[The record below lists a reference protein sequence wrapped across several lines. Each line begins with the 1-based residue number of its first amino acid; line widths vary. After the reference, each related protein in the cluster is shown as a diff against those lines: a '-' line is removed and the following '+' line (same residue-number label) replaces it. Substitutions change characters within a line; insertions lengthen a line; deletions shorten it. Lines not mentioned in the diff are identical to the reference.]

1 VCCVFQTKPSEPSF
15 SPSPPVGQIQFQPEL
30 YNSSRGDRRRYKG
43 MQSSDFSRA
52 QQRSLNDK
60 CPGSVSA
67 GSDFGRRKSCFG
79 SSGSACC
86 PKCCQEIEG
95 LEEDEDIQPGVPVA
109 SSEPDRLVETK
120 TSHPQPQ
127 PIVTMKE
134 GAIGVP
140 SACPQVVRSPSSEPG
155 FPFPNETQ
163 AVTQAPGILARLVAW
178 VKSWLPSS
186 WLQSSPQEV
195 KAPVKDAPD
204 LTSDRSMPLSFSNMV
219 IGLAVSIIALAL
231 LKRSL
236 PLKYYADLVRLLV
249 V

>member
-1 VCCVFQTKPSEPSF
+1 MTSAQV
-15 SPSPPVGQIQFQPEL
+15 QFQQAVISAAEKVALDPAV
-30 YNSSRGDRRRYKG
+30 
-43 MQSSDFSRA
+43 QRA
-52 QQRSLNDK
+52 ARNALLEGGFVLVDGPS
-60 CPGSVSA
+60 
-67 GSDFGRRKSCFG
+67 
-79 SSGSACC
+79 
-86 PKCCQEIEG
+86 CQEIEG